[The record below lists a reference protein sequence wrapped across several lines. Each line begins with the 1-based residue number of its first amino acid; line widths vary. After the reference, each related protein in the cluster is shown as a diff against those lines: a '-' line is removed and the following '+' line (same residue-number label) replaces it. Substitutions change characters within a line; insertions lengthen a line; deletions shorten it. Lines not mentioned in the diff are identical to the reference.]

1 MKMKKTMNQSTR
13 SYILNGFSIL
23 ALLIT
28 ALLLLFYSNMNSRL
42 YTANQERFDLTYNA
56 NRFMNGSSY
65 LTNEVR
71 AYATTGD
78 TVHYDNYWNEVNNL
92 KNRDQGVAAMQE
104 IGITKEEQTLID
116 AMSNLSQE
124 LVPLEENAMENVKA
138 GNMKEAV
145 DYVYGKDYDAA
156 ITQINSLKSQFLE
169 TLDSRTFAEVQGLL
183 QLCNV
188 IKVAIFLALAL
199 VCILL
204 VVSIRSTQKRVLRP
218 LVIIRDQ
225 MGEISSGNLSSEFP
239 LESDT
244 SEIGMLVKAIH
255 ETKRDLKTYIHDID
269 SKLAQMADGKMNLA
283 IDLDYH
289 GEFLP
294 IQKAMRQILD
304 SLNNALAQIH
314 VTAERVSASSER
326 MASGAQVLSQGAMEQ
341 SASIEAL
348 ASSIQELSHQ
358 VTNTSEDA
366 ETAHACSTQAAGA
379 LMVCDQKLRTLI
391 SAMQDI
397 SNAASQIGGIIKTI
411 EDISFQTNILALN
424 ASVEAARAGE
434 AGKGFAVVANEV
446 QSLANKSAEAAQNTS
461 NLIENSL
468 RMIKQGTALTTDTAN
483 SMDEVMTGAKK
494 ATELIAQIA
503 ESAVQQAQSLNQL
516 TSGMEQISS
525 VIQTNSTTAEE
536 SAQSAQELYGQA
548 DELKR
553 AVQHFQLREQSA
565 VGTGYLR

>member
-1 MKMKKTMNQSTR
+1 MKMKKVMNQSTR
-13 SYILNGFSIL
+13 SFILNGFSIL
-23 ALLIT
+23 ALFIT
-28 ALLLLFYSNMNSRL
+28 ALLLLFYSSMNGRL
-42 YTANQERFDLTYNA
+42 HTANQERFDLTYNA

-71 AYATTGD
+71 AYAATGD
-78 TVHYDNYWNEVNNL
+78 ITHYNNYWNEVNNL
-92 KNRDQGVAAMQE
+92 KNRDQGVAAMQA
-104 IGITKEEQTLID
+104 IGITQDEQALID
-116 AMSNLSQE
+116 AMSSLSQD

-138 GNMKEAV
+138 GKMQEAV
-145 DYVYGKDYDAA
+145 AYVYGQDYDAS
-156 ITQINSLKSQFLE
+156 ITQINALKTQFLE
-169 TLDSRTFAEVQGLL
+169 TLDARTSAEVQSLL
-183 QLCNV
+183 RLCNV
-188 IKVAIFLALAL
+188 IRVAIFLALVL

-204 VVSIRSTQKRVLRP
+204 VVNIRSTRRRILHP
-218 LVIIRDQ
+218 LMIIRDQ
-225 MGEISSGNLSSEFP
+225 MGEIASGNLSAEFP
-239 LESDT
+239 LEADT
-244 SEIGMLVKAIH
+244 SEIGMLVNAIH
-255 ETKRDLKTYIHDID
+255 ETKQELKTYIHDID
-269 SKLAQMADGKMNLA
+269 SKLSQMADGKMNLE
-283 IDLDYH
+283 IDLDYR

-304 SLNNALAQIH
+304 SLNGALAQIH
-314 VTAERVSASSER
+314 MTAGQVSTSSER
-326 MASGAQVLSQGAMEQ
+326 MASGAQILSQGAMEQ

-358 VTNTSEDA
+358 VTSTSEDA
-366 ETAHACSTQAAGA
+366 ETAQACSTQAASA
-379 LMVCDQKLRTLI
+379 LIVCDQKLRTLI

-397 SNAASQIGGIIKTI
+397 SSAASQIGGIIKTI

-468 RMIKQGTALTTDTAN
+468 RMIKQGTALTTDTAS
-483 SMDEVMTGAKK
+483 SMDEVMVGAKR
-494 ATELIAQIA
+494 ATELIGQIA

-516 TSGMEQISS
+516 TSGMDQISN

-548 DELKR
+548 AGLKR
-553 AVQHFQLREQSA
+553 AVQQFQLRNQST
-565 VGTGYLR
+565 VGARW

>member
-1 MKMKKTMNQSTR
+1 MKMKKVMNQSTR
-13 SYILNGFSIL
+13 SFILNGFSIL
-23 ALLIT
+23 ALFIT
-28 ALLLLFYSNMNSRL
+28 ALLLIFYSSMNSRL
-42 YTANQERFDLTYNA
+42 YTANEERFDLTYNA

-71 AYATTGD
+71 AYAATGN
-78 TVHYDNYWNEVNNL
+78 TIHYDNYWNEVNNL
-92 KNRDQGVAAMQE
+92 KNRDLGVAAMQE
-104 IGITKEEQTLID
+104 IGITKEEQALID
-116 AMSNLSQE
+116 SMSKLSQN

-138 GNMKEAV
+138 GKMQEAI
-145 DYVYGKDYDAA
+145 DYVYGDDYNTA
-156 ITQINSLKSQFLE
+156 ITQINGLKTQFLE
-169 TLDSRTFAEVQGLL
+169 TLDARTAAEVQNLL

-188 IKVAIFLALAL
+188 IRVAIFLALLL

-204 VVSIRSTQKRVLRP
+204 MGSIRSTQKRILRP

-225 MGEISSGNLSSEFP
+225 MGEIACGNLSAEFP
-239 LESDT
+239 LEPDT
-244 SEIGMLVKAIH
+244 SEIGMLVNAIH
-255 ETKRDLKTYIHDID
+255 ETKRELKTYIHDID
-269 SKLAQMADGKMNLA
+269 SKLAQMADGKMDLS
-283 IDLDYH
+283 IDLEYR
-289 GEFLP
+289 GEFMP

-304 SLNNALAQIH
+304 ALNNALSQIN
-314 VTAERVSASSER
+314 VTAEQVSASSER
-326 MASGAQVLSQGAMEQ
+326 MASSAQVLSQGAMEQ
-341 SASIEAL
+341 SATIEAL
-348 ASSIQELSHQ
+348 ASNVQDLAHQ
-358 VTNTSEDA
+358 VNNTSVDA
-366 ETAHACSTQAAGA
+366 ENAQTCSNEAAGS

-483 SMDEVMTGAKK
+483 SMDEVMVGAKK
-494 ATELIAQIA
+494 ATELIGQIA

-516 TSGMEQISS
+516 NSGMDQISI
-525 VIQTNSTTAEE
+525 VVQTNSTTAEE
-536 SAQSAQELYGQA
+536 SAQSAQELYSQA
-548 DELKR
+548 AELKR
-553 AVQHFQLREQSA
+553 AVQHFQLRDQLA
-565 VGTGYLR
+565 VGRMR